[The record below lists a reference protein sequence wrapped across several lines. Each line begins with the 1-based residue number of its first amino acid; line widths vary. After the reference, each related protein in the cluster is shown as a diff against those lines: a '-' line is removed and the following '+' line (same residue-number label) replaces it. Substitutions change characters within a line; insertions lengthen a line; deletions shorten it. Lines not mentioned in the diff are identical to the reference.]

1 MAAETRKNLMTTT
14 LFAGTV
20 FKGVGTNLTF
30 AIYGRRAVKIQ
41 PFAQS
46 AGNFSTSS
54 KGAGGSSETTR
65 ANPSLNNSSNNN
77 SATDSFNA

>member
-20 FKGVGTNLTF
+20 FTGVGTHPTL
-30 AIYGRRAVKIQ
+30 AICARRVVKIQ

-46 AGNFSTSS
+46 AGNFSIFNGGT
-54 KGAGGSSETTR
+54 AGSSETTR
-65 ANPSLNNSSNNN
+65 VDPSSNSSSNNN
-77 SATDSFNA
+77 FKA